1 MYRVAQDF
9 WGMGDMGRFL
19 ALAMAAMALAGCS
32 DDSGKLYAP
41 DTYRPIYKRVMPADA
56 VAKTQEGW
64 HVRCRKDRKS
74 CSVELDVGYIGRWRE
89 NTVKATLAY
98 AVPSDRY
105 TLTLQAQPTSVRIQ
119 IDDNE
124 PMTMRCPG
132 RVCTVAAQPLLAQMQ
147 YGLVLRLDIKGPGG
161 YPERQSFALYGA
173 FNEMRDAALHEVGTL
188 SALAPPS
195 D

>member
-1 MYRVAQDF
+1 MMAT
-9 WGMGDMGRFL
+9 
-19 ALAMAAMALAGCS
+19 ALAVGCM
-32 DDSGKLYAP
+32 DDAGKLYAP
-41 DTYRPIYKRVMPADA
+41 DTYRPIFKRIVAADA
-56 VAKTQEGW
+56 VARTKEGW
-64 HVRCRKDRKS
+64 YVRCRKDRKS

-98 AVPSDRY
+98 AVPSDRF
-105 TLTLQAQPTSVRIQ
+105 TLMLQAQPTSVRIQ

-132 RVCTVAAQPLLAQMQ
+132 RVCTIAAQPLLAQMQ
-147 YGLVLRLDIKGPGG
+147 HGLVLRLDIKGPGA

-173 FNEMRDAALHEVGTL
+173 FNEMRDAALHEVGAL
-188 SALAPPS
+188 SALAPAA